1 MSIIFTIV
9 SIVIFI
15 RTISYGLFEIKKNSN
30 TFGGIVIILIA
41 LTGLIYPNI
50 VMWINGI
57 Y

>member
-15 RTISYGLFEIKKNSN
+15 RTISCGLFEIKKNSN

-50 VMWINGI
+50 VIWINGI